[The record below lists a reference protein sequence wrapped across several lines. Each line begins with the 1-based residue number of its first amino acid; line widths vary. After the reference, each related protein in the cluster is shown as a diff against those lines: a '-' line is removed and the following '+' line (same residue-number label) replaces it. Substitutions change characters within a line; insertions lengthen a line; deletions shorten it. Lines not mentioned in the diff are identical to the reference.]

1 MAGGKKLELVRYRG
15 GRYVGF
21 LAKVAFEA
29 FDGIMCQED
38 VDVCIV
44 FDPLFCKRVLVRC
57 KGRVEAEASNAD
69 GCPVEVELL

>member
-1 MAGGKKLELVRYRG
+1 MC
-15 GRYVGF
+15 F
-21 LAKVAFEA
+21 LAKIAFEA

-44 FDPLFCKRVLVRC
+44 FDHLSCKRVLVRC
-57 KGRVEAEASNAD
+57 KDRVEAEAGNVD